1 MAEPIATS
9 TSATAVA
16 VTSVGAISLLPG
28 VDAGTV
34 LGAFAGAAVFALNAG
49 SDLSIAKKLSFLVL
63 SIVAGVLS
71 APLAASLIA
80 RALPANTEVSEAVG
94 ALVASTVVVKLL
106 LALIRAADNSDKLLA
121 ALRGGSSD
129 NRGGNQP

>member
-1 MAEPIATS
+1 MAEPIATG
-9 TSATAVA
+9 TSAAAVA
-16 VTSVGAISLLPG
+16 VTSVGAVSLLPG
-28 VDAGTV
+28 VDPGTV
-34 LGAFAGAAVFALNAG
+34 LGAFAGAAVFALNSG
-49 SDLSIAKKLSFLVL
+49 ELTVAKKLSFLVL

-94 ALVASTVVVKLL
+94 ALVASTVMVRLL

>member
-9 TSATAVA
+9 TSAAAVA
-16 VTSVGAISLLPG
+16 VTSVGAVSLLPG
-28 VDAGTV
+28 VDPGTV
-34 LGAFAGAAVFALNAG
+34 LGAFAGAAVFALNSG
-49 SDLSIAKKLSFLVL
+49 ELTVAKKLSFLLL

-71 APLAASLIA
+71 APLAACLIA

-94 ALVASTVVVKLL
+94 ALVASTVMVRLL

>member
-9 TSATAVA
+9 TSAAAVA
-16 VTSVGAISLLPG
+16 VTSVGAVSLLPG
-28 VDAGTV
+28 VDPGTV
-34 LGAFAGAAVFALNAG
+34 LGAFAGAAVFALNSG
-49 SDLSIAKKLSFLVL
+49 ELTVAKKLSFLVL

-94 ALVASTVVVKLL
+94 ALVASTVVVRLL
-106 LALIRAADNSDKLLA
+106 LALIRAADNSDKLLV